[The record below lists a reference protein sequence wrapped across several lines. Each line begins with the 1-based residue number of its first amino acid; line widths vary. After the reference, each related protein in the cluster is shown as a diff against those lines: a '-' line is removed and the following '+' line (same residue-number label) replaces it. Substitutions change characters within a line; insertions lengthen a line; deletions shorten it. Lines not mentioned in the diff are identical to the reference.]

1 MSVANTGEPLLGLE
15 RNRPLHF
22 AGRAHELRV
31 LDDYLAY
38 VRRTGDPTGGMILI
52 DGVQGIGK
60 TQLVAEFVRRAKA
73 ADADVLHV
81 PLVTTDISLDAK
93 ALFAMLTRELRGS
106 AARLVEALG
115 RVREVGLGI
124 AKVGINAE
132 APQTLGSLLAASART
147 GRWRNQALI
156 VTVDEVQGIGRRE
169 RRMLKVLHEGMH
181 GCPIMLVGAGLQHSR
196 EALSRTY
203 ALANGELDDSTISR
217 CATRLTLGN
226 LSEAEAVEAMTK
238 GVAAAG
244 LGELPIEAARTLA
257 AASMGFPH
265 HVHGYVAGALDA
277 LRTHGALDTE
287 DALRQALETGDAN
300 RTQFYESRLTAM
312 AMPDAMHHLAAAMDE
327 EQEDRSLSRTDATA
341 VLKAHLPPEVDATEV
356 LRSAIEKGVLTTA
369 PDGYVSFGIPSFHD
383 YMMEQHHR
391 VLEREARRARARR
404 QRASA
409 RHLHRQIP
417 SVFPAPVHGGDNAL

>member
-1 MSVANTGEPLLGLE
+1 MANTGEPLLGLE

-22 AGRAHELRV
+22 AGRVRELQV
-31 LDDYLAY
+31 LNDYLAY
-38 VRRTGDPTGGMILI
+38 VRRTRDPTGGMVLI

-60 TQLVAEFVRRAKA
+60 TQLVAEFVRRAKE
-73 ADADVLHV
+73 ADADVHHL
-81 PLVTTDISLDAK
+81 PLVTTDIPLDAK
-93 ALFAMLTRELRGS
+93 ALFAALTRELRHP
-106 AARLVEALG
+106 AARLAEALG
-115 RVREVGLGI
+115 RVREVGLG
-124 AKVGINAE
+124 
-132 APQTLGSLLAASART
+132 SLLAASARA

-156 VTVDEVQGIGRRE
+156 VTVDEIQSIGRRE

-226 LSEAEAVEAMTK
+226 LSEAEAVEAVTK

-244 LGELPIEAARTLA
+244 LGELPIAAARTLA
-257 AASMGFPH
+257 AASSGFPH
-265 HVHGYVAGALDA
+265 HVHGYVAGALEA

-287 DALRQALETGDAN
+287 DALRQALAIGDAN

-312 AMPDAMHHLAAAMDE
+312 ATPDAMHCLAAAMDE
-327 EQEDRSLSRTDATA
+327 EQEERCLSRADATA
-341 VLKAHLPPEVDATEV
+341 VLKVHLPPEADADEV

-383 YMMEQHHR
+383 YMMEQHRR
-391 VLEREARRARARR
+391 VLDREARRAQAHG
-404 QRASA
+404 QRADK
-409 RHLHRQIP
+409 QT
-417 SVFPAPVHGGDNAL
+417 GGG

>member
-1 MSVANTGEPLLGLE
+1 MANTGEPLLGLE

-22 AGRAHELRV
+22 AGRVRELQV
-31 LDDYLAY
+31 LNDYLAY
-38 VRRTGDPTGGMILI
+38 VRRTGDPTGGMVLI

-60 TQLVAEFVRRAKA
+60 TQLVAEFVRRAKE
-73 ADADVLHV
+73 ADAGVHHL
-81 PLVTTDISLDAK
+81 PLVTTDIPLDAK
-93 ALFAMLTRELRGS
+93 ALFAALTRELRHP
-106 AARLVEALG
+106 AARLAEAVG

-124 AKVGINAE
+124 AQVGINGE
-132 APQTLGSLLAASART
+132 ALQTLGSLLAASARA

-156 VTVDEVQGIGRRE
+156 VTVDEIQSIGRRE

-226 LSEAEAVEAMTK
+226 LSEAEAVEALTK

-244 LGELPIEAARTLA
+244 LGELPIAAARTLA

-277 LRTHGALDTE
+277 LRTQGALEAE
-287 DALRQALETGDAN
+287 DALRQALAIGDAN

-312 AMPDAMHHLAAAMDE
+312 ATPDAMHCLAAAMDE
-327 EQEDRSLSRTDATA
+327 EQEERSLSRADATA
-341 VLKAHLPPEVDATEV
+341 VLKAHLPPEVDADEV

-383 YMMEQHHR
+383 YMMEQHRR
-391 VLEREARRARARR
+391 VLDREARRAQARG
-404 QRASA
+404 QLAEK
-409 RHLHRQIP
+409 QT
-417 SVFPAPVHGGDNAL
+417 GGG